1 MTKRLRMNWEIP
13 QATTDERS
21 LQYSTGAAGTWM
33 VLASCSMV
41 LGLTETGIR
50 SFESAMRHEPDN
62 ARALLGLSQALR
74 VNDLLTNKDDGC
86 QQAIKEI
93 SLALERYPHLTSDVE
108 LCKELAECYL
118 VVDMSEQAFQLVQ
131 RALQLKPEEAI
142 LWLLNAQALIR
153 LDQYPTAKMS
163 LIHCLSLFSMGK
175 KALSG
180 DDIEIIRAS
189 HAELAAIHA
198 SERNIELS
206 IKELEATLS
215 LPPPPPSQVEE
226 HVALWC
232 ALATAKERANDIAG
246 ALQTCENAERI
257 LGSSARIL
265 ITHAYLLMINN
276 DKNGAEMSIAL
287 LEEVL
292 RNEEKNSQ
300 EKINVKEES
309 DLLKLSN
316 EGDYLPCFLLGKAYS
331 ILDQPRL
338 AYDSYQ
344 LSLRRAPNSPIS
356 WLAVGRLY
364 LQLKQ
369 LPDALAAYSQALRLQ
384 IDEVSLGTAVAW
396 VGLSFVYEFF
406 EDQLMDAADA
416 CGRAAECFRIIEDIP
431 DSQFFHRRSMELAEA
446 SKGKGTVPVLQD
458 FEDVPNV
465 LLRDLV
471 ALLPSERIAQ
481 FQENPS
487 SAPVKSPGQ
496 QPTPR
501 SQSNHEIDVGAGPNL
516 SQKHQ
521 KPAAPKGLFA
531 APQHGTQPPPFP
543 WSPHNQPNGVPQV
556 PVVQPG
562 QPGQPPYYYLPPV
575 NGVSHSPV
583 PNQMMQPLAVYDP
596 QMSRNG
602 GQLPVP
608 VAYAPGSLGPPTPP
622 QGIHYAPFYPL
633 QREAVYNSS
642 VNGWRT

>member
-1 MTKRLRMNWEIP
+1 MDWEIT
-13 QATTDERS
+13 QATVEERS
-21 LQYSTGAAGTWM
+21 LQYSAGAAGTWM

-41 LGLTETGIR
+41 LGLTEMGIR
-50 SFESAMRHEPDN
+50 SFECAMRHEPDN
-62 ARALLGLSQALR
+62 PRALLGLSQALR
-74 VNDLLTNKDDGC
+74 INDLLTNRVDGC
-86 QQAIKEI
+86 EQAIKEI
-93 SLALERYPHLTSDVE
+93 SLALERYPHLSNDVE

-118 VVDMSEQAFQLVQ
+118 VVDLNEQAFQFVQ
-131 RALQLKPEEAI
+131 KALQLKAEEAI
-142 LWLLNAQALIR
+142 LWLLNAQTLIR
-153 LDQYPTAKMS
+153 LDQYQVAKMS
-163 LIHCLSLFSMGK
+163 LIHCLSFFSSRK
-175 KALSG
+175 KTFSG
-180 DDIEIIRAS
+180 DDIEIIRAA
-189 HAELAAIHA
+189 HAELAAIYA

-215 LPPPPPSQVEE
+215 LPPPPPAQVEE

-246 ALQTCENAERI
+246 ALRTCEDAEMV

-276 DKNGAEMSIAL
+276 DKEGAEVAITL
-287 LEEVL
+287 LEEVI
-292 RNEEKNSQ
+292 RNEEKNYSLQ
-300 EKINVKEES
+300 KINVKEES

-331 ILDQPRL
+331 ILNQPRL

-416 CGRAAECFRIIEDIP
+416 SSRAAECFRGIEDIP
-431 DSQFFHRRSMELAEA
+431 DSQFFYKRSIELAEA

-501 SQSNHEIDVGAGPNL
+501 SQSNQEIEVGAGPNI
-516 SQKHQ
+516 SQKQQ
-521 KPAAPKGLFA
+521 KIAAPKGPLA
-531 APQHGTQPPPFP
+531 APQHDIHPPPFP
-543 WSPHNQPNGVPQV
+543 WSPHHQQAGVPQV

-562 QPGQPPYYYLPPV
+562 QPGQPPYYCLPPV

-596 QMSRNG
+596 QMTRNG

-608 VAYAPGSLGPPTPP
+608 VAYAPGRLGPPTPP
-622 QGIHYAPFYPL
+622 QGIHYAPFYPF
-633 QREAVYNSS
+633 QREAVYNFP
-642 VNGWRT
+642 VNGWRM